1 MSRLNIVSN
10 RPAPPSSELKSSGL
24 KVTLPRLKV
33 LEIFQRSSEAL
44 GVRHMSAEDVHK
56 ALTVEHIDV
65 GLPTVY
71 RVLAQFEQAG
81 LLARNHFEGGRA
93 MFELNEGT
101 HHDHL
106 VCLTCGRVEEF
117 VDAEIESRQHEVAS
131 ARGFS
136 LHGHALALY
145 GDCTKRNCEFRRKE

>member
-1 MSRLNIVSN
+1 MQMSN
-10 RPAPPSSELKSSGL
+10 RLPPASSELKSIGL
-24 KVTLPRLKV
+24 KATLPRLKV
-33 LEIFQRSSEAL
+33 LEIFQRSSEDL
-44 GVRHMSAEDVHK
+44 GVRHMSAEDVHR
-56 ALTVEHIDV
+56 ALMAEHIDV

-93 MFELNEGT
+93 MFELNEGA

-117 VDAEIESRQHEVAS
+117 VDTEIESRQHRIAVE
-131 ARGFS
+131 RGFK

-145 GDCTKRNCEFRRKE
+145 GDCTKPNCAYRPKGQ

>member
-1 MSRLNIVSN
+1 MTRI
-10 RPAPPSSELKSSGL
+10 PPSSSELKSIGL
-24 KVTLPRLKV
+24 KATLPRLKV
-33 LEIFQRSSEAL
+33 LEIFQRSSEEL
-44 GVRHMSAEDVHK
+44 GVRHMSAEDVYK
-56 ALTVEHIDV
+56 ALIAEHLDV
-65 GLPTVY
+65 GLATVY
-71 RVLAQFEQAG
+71 RVLTQFAQAG

-117 VDAEIESRQHEVAS
+117 VDAEIENRQHEVA
-131 ARGFS
+131 ATRGFK

-145 GDCTKRNCEFRRKE
+145 GDCTKPDCEFRRKE